1 MKEIKNKEVVIE
13 QLTKML
19 MQFDK
24 DFNEYNTDVYLYYNE
39 ETKTA
44 ELDTFVYVG
53 NSWRDDDHV
62 TIYTDSQHYDDIY
75 EHMMDYFEEN
85 VSDALDMDIVD
96 IEKAVSEWLDI
107 DIDDVDVCDIAKWV
121 KEFHSEKMHEYYN
134 DRFIDEN
141 RSDYVEH
148 AKMIIERF
156 EEG

>member
-1 MKEIKNKEVVIE
+1 MRELKNREAVIE
-13 QLTKML
+13 QLTEML

-24 DFNEYNTDVYLYYNE
+24 DFNGYNTDVYLYYNE
-39 ETKTA
+39 ETQEAT
-44 ELDTFVYVG
+44 LDEFVYIG

-62 TIYTDSQHYDDIY
+62 TIYTDECHYDDIY

-107 DIDDVDVCDIAKWV
+107 DIDDVDACDIAKWV
-121 KEFHSEKMHEYYN
+121 EEFHSEKMHEYYN
-134 DRFIDEN
+134 SRFIDEN
-141 RSDYVEH
+141 RSDYVER
-148 AKMIIERF
+148 AEMIIERF